1 MGTLNFPNQ
10 YKMPGGRAF
19 DELFDHHDDQERDLW
34 VDTIIFQQ
42 LWKSDYKKNI

>member
-1 MGTLNFPNQ
+1 
-10 YKMPGGRAF
+10 MPGGRAF